1 MPTRTADLRR
11 QTKETDIRVELRL
24 DPESGGAG
32 AAEQAYENRT
42 GVGFFDH
49 MLDHVARHGRL
60 GLKVAARGDTHI
72 DDHHTVED
80 VGIVLGQALDKA
92 LGDKRGIERYGF
104 ASVPM
109 DEALARVSVDLSG
122 RAALVFGVRFGGG
135 GKIGGFDT
143 QLVREFLT
151 AFSQAGRFNLHVEV
165 PWGEN
170 DHHIAEAIFKALGR
184 ALRMAVAITGTDVPS
199 TKGVI

>member
-1 MPTRTADLRR
+1 MPPRTAQIERKTR
-11 QTKETDIRVELRL
+11 ETQINLSLCL
-24 DPESGGAG
+24 DGGP
-32 AAEQAYENRT
+32 YKNDT

-49 MLDHVARHGRL
+49 MLDHVARHGNF
-60 GLKVAARGDTHI
+60 GLTVKAVGDRHV

-80 VGIVLGQALDKA
+80 VGIVLGQALQKA

-122 RAALVFGVRFGGG
+122 RPALVFDAKFQDPS
-135 GKIGGFDT
+135 GKVGSFDVA
-143 QLVREFLT
+143 LVREFINALVNH
-151 AFSQAGRFNLHVEV
+151 GLFNCHVEA
-165 PWGEN
+165 PCGQN

-184 ALRMAVAITGTDVPS
+184 ALRQAVALTGSDIPS
-199 TKGVI
+199 TKGIL

>member
-1 MPTRTADLRR
+1 MPQRTASIARK
-11 QTKETDIRVELRL
+11 TNETDIRLELSL
-24 DPESGGAG
+24 DGGA
-32 AAEQAYENRT
+32 YSIRT

-60 GLKVAARGDTHI
+60 GLTIEATGDTHI

-92 LGDKRGIERYGF
+92 LGDKKGIERYGF

-122 RAALVFGVRFGGG
+122 RAALGYDVVFPPDGA
-135 GKIGGFDT
+135 KIGTFDV

-151 AFSQAGRFNLHVEV
+151 AFANAARLNCHVEAPRGV
-165 PWGEN
+165 N
-170 DHHIAEAIFKALGR
+170 SHHIAEAIFKALGR
-184 ALRMAVAITGTDVPS
+184 ALRQAVAITGDEVPS
-199 TKGVI
+199 TKGVL